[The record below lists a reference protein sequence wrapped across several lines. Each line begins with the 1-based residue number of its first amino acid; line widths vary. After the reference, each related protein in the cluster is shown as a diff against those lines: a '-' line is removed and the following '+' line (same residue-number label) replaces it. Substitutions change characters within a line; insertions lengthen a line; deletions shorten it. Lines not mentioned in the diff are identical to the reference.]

1 LVVDVLISDNSNEL
15 PFLFS
20 FRLCLLSMAAT
31 RIGFSELNWT
41 WTGDDR
47 WHRTHHQERSLSD
60 ISWL

>member
-31 RIGFSELNWT
+31 RIGFSELN
-41 WTGDDR
+41 
-47 WHRTHHQERSLSD
+47 
-60 ISWL
+60 